1 LGINNNMK
9 KQLKPLRHRKPKVTT
24 TTLQMLEHISNDT
37 GFTKDDIKLVLRSM
51 ISYIR
56 SSMLKGF
63 GVSLPKLGIFY
74 PLIKPSRTVMS
85 MNGGVGA
92 PEKMK
97 MSDRWQMKFKSSEA
111 VDKELASKKCTKKEI
126 DNLYN

>member
-1 LGINNNMK
+1 LGIINKMK

-24 TTLQMLEHISNDT
+24 TTMQMLSYISEDT
-37 GFTKDDIKLVLRSM
+37 GFTKDDIQLVLRSM

-97 MSDRWQMKFKSSEA
+97 MSDRWQMKFKSSET
-111 VDKELASKKCTKKEI
+111 VDRELAEKKVTKKQI

>member
-1 LGINNNMK
+1 
-9 KQLKPLRHRKPKVTT
+9 
-24 TTLQMLEHISNDT
+24 MLEHISNDT
-37 GFTKDDIKLVLRSM
+37 GFTKDDIQLVLRSM

>member
-1 LGINNNMK
+1 MK

-24 TTLQMLEHISNDT
+24 TTMQMLSYISEDT
-37 GFTKDDIKLVLRSM
+37 GFTKDDIQLVLRSM

-97 MSDRWQMKFKSSEA
+97 MSDRWQMKFKSSET
-111 VDKELASKKCTKKEI
+111 VDRELAEKKVTKKQI